1 MMTNFGEME
10 TCLLRMKAFYASL
23 RPSEQKVAD
32 YILEHPEEVIHL
44 SVTELSNRTGVSDAA
59 IIKFCQRI
67 GYKGYQELKI
77 YLAKELVSPMME
89 IYGEVAPDD
98 DIKTVKEK
106 IFQINSQALQ
116 DTRKLLDDE
125 GLEQAVKAI
134 AEASKVNIYGVG
146 ASGFV
151 ALDAQLKLLRIGIQ
165 ATSFCDS
172 HVQTYLA
179 ALLSSGDVAIAIS
192 DSGNTKDVVRA
203 LSVAKER
210 GARTVCITSS
220 PDSAIGKVA
229 DIKLYTAAT
238 ESIFRS
244 GAIASRLAQLSVID
258 VLFIGV
264 ALKRYD
270 CSLENLART
279 REAAADLKY

>member
-1 MMTNFGEME
+1 
-10 TCLLRMKAFYASL
+10 
-23 RPSEQKVAD
+23 
-32 YILEHPEEVIHL
+32 
-44 SVTELSNRTGVSDAA
+44 
-59 IIKFCQRI
+59 
-67 GYKGYQELKI
+67 
-77 YLAKELVSPMME
+77 MME

-116 DTRKLLDDE
+116 DTRRLLDDE
-125 GLEQAVKAI
+125 GLEQAVQAI

-220 PDSAIGKVA
+220 PDSAISKVA

>member
-1 MMTNFGEME
+1 MNNYGENDN
-10 TCLLRMKAFYASL
+10 CLLRIKGFYPNL

-32 YILEHPEEVIHL
+32 YILEKPEEVIHL

-89 IYGEVAPDD
+89 IYGEVAPED
-98 DIKTVKEK
+98 DIRTVKEK
-106 IFQINSQALQ
+106 IFQINAQALQ
-116 DTRKLLDDE
+116 DTRKILDDE
-125 GLEQAVKAI
+125 GLEQAVNAI
-134 AEASKVNIYGVG
+134 ATASKVNIYGVG

-165 ATSFCDS
+165 ATSFYDS

-179 ALLSSGDVAIAIS
+179 ALLSPGDAALAIS

-203 LSVAKER
+203 LMVAKEQ
-210 GARTVCITSS
+210 GAKTICITSA
-220 PDSAIGKVA
+220 PDSALSKAA

-244 GAIASRLAQLSVID
+244 GAIASRIAQLSVID
-258 VLFIGV
+258 VLFLGV

-270 CSLENLART
+270 YSLENLART

>member
-1 MMTNFGEME
+1 MNKFGGME
-10 TCLLRMKAFYASL
+10 NCLVRIKSFYPSL
-23 RPSEQKVAD
+23 RPSEQKVAG

-44 SVTELSNRTGVSDAA
+44 SVTELSNRCGISDAA

-67 GYKGYQELKI
+67 GYKGYQEMKI
-77 YLAKELVSPMME
+77 YLAKELVSPTLE
-89 IYGEVAPDD
+89 IYGEVERND
-98 DIKTVKEK
+98 DITTVKEK
-106 IFQINSQALQ
+106 IFRLNIQAIQ
-116 DTRKLLDDE
+116 DTLKLLDDE
-125 GLEQAVKAI
+125 ALEQAVNAI
-134 AEASKVNIYGVG
+134 AGAAKVNIYGVG

-151 ALDAQLKLLRIGIQ
+151 AMDAQLKLLRIGIQ

-179 ALLSSGDVAIAIS
+179 ALLSPGDAALAIS

-203 LSVAKER
+203 LLVAKKQ
-210 GARTVCITSS
+210 GAKTICITSA
-220 PDSAIGKVA
+220 PDSALSKAA

-244 GAIASRLAQLSVID
+244 GAIASRIAQLSVID
-258 VLFIGV
+258 ALFIGV

-270 CSLENLART
+270 SALENLART

>member
-1 MMTNFGEME
+1 MNNYGEIDN
-10 TCLLRMKAFYASL
+10 CLLRIRGFYQSL

-32 YILEHPEEVIHL
+32 YILEQPEEVIHL

-77 YLAKELVSPMME
+77 YLAKELVSPLKE
-89 IYGEVAPDD
+89 IYGEVAPEDD
-98 DIKTVKEK
+98 LKTVKEK
-106 IFQINSQALQ
+106 IFRINGQALQ
-116 DTRKLLDDE
+116 DTRKILDDE
-125 GLEQAVKAI
+125 GLEQAVHAI
-134 AEASKVNIYGVG
+134 AAASKVNIYGVG
-146 ASGFV
+146 ASGYV
-151 ALDAQLKLLRIGIQ
+151 AMDAQLKLLRIGIQ

-179 ALLSSGDVAIAIS
+179 ALLSPGDAALAIS

-203 LSVAKER
+203 LQVAKEQ
-210 GARTVCITSS
+210 GAKTICITSV
-220 PDSAIGKVA
+220 PDSAVCKAA

-244 GAIASRLAQLSVID
+244 GAIASRIAQLSVID

-270 CSLENLART
+270 YSLENLART
-279 REAAADLKY
+279 REATADLKY

>member
-1 MMTNFGEME
+1 MNNFGEME
-10 TCLLRMKAFYASL
+10 NCLLRMKGFYTSL

-32 YILEHPEEVIHL
+32 YIMEHPEEVIHL
-44 SVTELSNRTGVSDAA
+44 SVTELSKRTGVSDAA

-67 GYKGYQELKI
+67 GYKGYQEVKI

-98 DIKTVKEK
+98 EIKTVKEK
-106 IFQINSQALQ
+106 IFQINTQALQ
-116 DTRKLLDDE
+116 DTRKILDDE
-125 GLEQAVKAI
+125 GLEEAVNAI
-134 AEASKVNIYGVG
+134 TGASKVNIYGVG

-151 ALDAQLKLLRIGIQ
+151 ALDAQLKFLRIGIP
-165 ATSFCDS
+165 ATSFGDS

-179 ALLSSGDVAIAIS
+179 ALLAPGDVAIAIS

-203 LSVAKER
+203 LLVAKEQ
-210 GARTVCITSS
+210 GAKTICITSA
-220 PDSAIGKVA
+220 PDSAVSKAA

-244 GAIASRLAQLSVID
+244 GAIASRIAQLSVID

-264 ALKRYD
+264 ALKRYEY
-270 CSLENLART
+270 SLDNLART
-279 REAAADLKY
+279 REATADLKF